1 MNIDVLQSLMKENSI
16 DAAII
21 LSEENRRYFTSFPA
35 SDGVLAVCR
44 DECVFYT
51 DSRYIEAAENSIDCC
66 EVREGKEQY
75 KQLRD
80 LFKRNNVKNIA
91 VEESRMTL
99 SRFNNLTK
107 NEQLL
112 DFEFISDGRLDTIVN
127 ALRSVKTEREINYV
141 RQAQSIA
148 EDAFLHILDFIKPGM
163 TEKHVQLE
171 LDYYMLSHGAEALS
185 FDTIAVAGK
194 KTSMPHG
201 VPGENVIKSG
211 DFVTFDFGA
220 VVNGYHS
227 DMTRTVALGDVSEKQ
242 REVYNTVLSAHNAVL
257 STVKAGVTCREADA
271 AARNVIKS
279 AGYAEC
285 FGHGTGHGVGIEIH
299 EYPFVSPRSD
309 AVLNAGNIVTDEPG
323 IYIPGQFG
331 VRIEDMLLVTENGNV
346 DLASSPKELIIL
358 R

>member
-1 MNIDVLQSLMKENSI
+1 MNIDALQTLMKENGI

-35 SDGVLAVCR
+35 SDGVLAVCA

-51 DSRYIEAAENSIDCC
+51 DSRYIEAAKSSVDCC
-66 EVREGKEQY
+66 KTEEGREQY
-75 KQLRD
+75 KQLSE
-80 LFKRNNVKNIA
+80 LFKRNSVKTVA
-91 VEESRMTL
+91 VESGRTTL
-99 SRFNNLTK
+99 TRFNNLK
-107 NEQLL
+107 NNEHLKE
-112 DFEFISDGRLDTIVN
+112 FEFISDDRLDTIIN
-127 ALRSVKTEREINYV
+127 SLRSVKTEHEINCI

-148 EDAFLHILDFIKPGM
+148 EDAFLHILGFMKTGM
-163 TEKHVQLE
+163 TEKQVQLE
-171 LDYYMLSHGAEALS
+171 LDFYMLSHTAETLS

-201 VPGENVIKSG
+201 VPGENVIKPG

-227 DMTRTVALGDVSEKQ
+227 DMTRTVAMGYVSEKQ
-242 REVYNTVLSAHNAVL
+242 REVYNTVLSAHNEVL
-257 STVKAGVTCREADA
+257 KTVKAGVTCQEADA
-271 AARNVIKS
+271 AARNVIKN
-279 AGYAEC
+279 AGYSDC

-309 AVLNAGNIVTDEPG
+309 AVLSAGNVITDEPG